1 MSIIQSMKQNNTDGI
16 LNQNQNVTSKLD
28 EFFLNR
34 PFANETE
41 VKAFALENQIDEKIA
56 FSHMHHI
63 HEKRKKDMSI
73 SEDTLSKI
81 DDEKSLQ
88 LLLNQMKKETQLE
101 KQLSISNLLLRIQS
115 KFLLEKFL
123 IFNGNSILGNWI
135 EDAKEEIENYDKVD
149 LKIYDLLTN
158 LLNFCDKLPIN
169 ESELKSSKIGKK
181 INKLGKSVSDRLIKI
196 KCEEIVSKWKKLI
209 DGKSNDYPDKDPDFN
224 RKTKREENVNIDRN
238 YKK

>member
-1 MSIIQSMKQNNTDGI
+1 MSIIQSMKQNYSDELI
-16 LNQNQNVTSKLD
+16 NQNHNITAKLD
-28 EFFLNR
+28 EFLQNK
-34 PFANETE
+34 PLANEKE
-41 VKAFALENQIDEKIA
+41 IRAFALENHIDEKIA
-56 FSHMHHI
+56 FNHMH
-63 HEKRKKDMSI
+63 ERRKKDTFI
-73 SEDTLSKI
+73 KGEYPSKI
-81 DDEKSLQ
+81 EDEKSLQ

-101 KQLSISNLLLRIQS
+101 KQLSISNLLLKIQS
-115 KFLLEKFL
+115 QYLLEKFI

-135 EDAKEEIENYDKVD
+135 EDAQEEIENYDKVD

-209 DGKSNDYPDKDPDFN
+209 DGKPNDNHDKDPEFN
-224 RKTKREENVNIDRN
+224 RKTKREEVGQFDRN